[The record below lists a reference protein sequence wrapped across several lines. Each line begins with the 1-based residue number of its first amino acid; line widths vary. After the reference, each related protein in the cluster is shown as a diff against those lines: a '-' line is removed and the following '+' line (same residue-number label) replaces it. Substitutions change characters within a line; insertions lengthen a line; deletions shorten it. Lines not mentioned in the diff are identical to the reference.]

1 MQIKGKPT
9 NKKPPKVPHS
19 VNQNNKIPSK
29 YTLTSNTKI
38 RAEVTYNKVQ
48 YMLQLNRKG
57 NG

>member
-9 NKKPPKVPHS
+9 NKKPPKFPHS
-19 VNQNNKIPSK
+19 VNKYNKFPSK
-29 YTLTSNTKI
+29 YTLTSNTKV
-38 RAEVTYNKVQ
+38 RSEVTYNKVQ